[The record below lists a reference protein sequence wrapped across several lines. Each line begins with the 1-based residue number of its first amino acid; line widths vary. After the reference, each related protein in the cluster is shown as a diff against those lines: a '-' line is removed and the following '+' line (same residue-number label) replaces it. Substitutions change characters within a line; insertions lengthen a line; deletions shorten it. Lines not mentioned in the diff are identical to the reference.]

1 MDSWWD
7 LGEWSGTHGGELA
20 MYQIECPF
28 CGEKGKWDIAHHE
41 EKKQPNGNKILNF
54 DTLKCASC
62 ASFVMAFWSA
72 NSSFSRES
80 MHAYRIVPWPL
91 SKLDKYPEHWPEA
104 VGRYWLQAKR
114 SLRDKNWDAAALMA
128 RSALQVSLREQNA
141 QGSSLKKEIDDLASQ
156 GVLPNIMQE
165 WAHNV
170 RELGNE
176 SAHPKPDQPPTSPED
191 AKDIVGF
198 MDYLFEY
205 LYTLPKQ
212 IEDYRARK
220 GT

>member
-7 LGEWSGTHGGELA
+7 LAEWSGHRGNTLSL
-20 MYQIECPF
+20 YNITCPF
-28 CGEKGKWDIAHHE
+28 CSEKGNFELEHHS
-41 EKKQPNGNKILNF
+41 EKKKPNGHKILNF
-54 DTLKCASC
+54 DTYKCGNC
-62 ASFVMAFWSA
+62 ASFVQVFWTA
-72 NSSFSRES
+72 SRD
-80 MHAYRIVPWPL
+80 MHDFRVIPWPL
-91 SKLDKYPEHWPEA
+91 RRLEKYPDHWPEA

-114 SLRDKNWDAAALMA
+114 SLRDENWDAAALMA
-128 RSALQVSLREQNA
+128 RSSLQVALREQEAEGRN
-141 QGSSLKKEIDDLASQ
+141 LKQEIDDLAQ
-156 GVLPNIMQE
+156 KGILPTIMQD

-176 SAHPKPDQPPTSPED
+176 SAHPQPDQKATDPQD

-212 IEDYRARK
+212 IKDYRERK
-220 GT
+220 NS